1 MIPKD
6 AAELLFQVISECY
19 EPLAFSLFGTIICLA
34 SDKWR
39 TTMKKTVLI
48 LIIIAALV
56 LSLAACKSSSAAQP
70 EENAGTDAPLVTG
83 APQQSLEADA
93 EQPAAEAIETAAPL
107 ETEEDVYTMTAYR
120 AGGEPVI
127 LKGKDGIFTTE
138 DGTVYALGNDGMLRA
153 EGFEDLYIND
163 LAAKAAA
170 PEDAVGT
177 APVIARQDGER
188 FEAVIVMEG
197 MEETVNYEHIRN
209 ESLGF
214 EMDYDCETFSRSHEE
229 DCERFVLAWDDPA
242 KPEYYLELSYNPES
256 AEYVAGAIS
265 EALSA
270 EYELYRDD
278 SYMLEHAGRCIYI
291 STTSVKGGDY
301 LPEHLQTVYVIPA
314 GDGCIVAMEHCA
326 IESAEGIG
334 RRFTYMMHTLSLIE
348 K

>member
-1 MIPKD
+1 
-6 AAELLFQVISECY
+6 V
-19 EPLAFSLFGTIICLA
+19 
-34 SDKWR
+34 
-39 TTMKKTVLI
+39 
-48 LIIIAALV
+48 
-56 LSLAACKSSSAAQP
+56 
-70 EENAGTDAPLVTG
+70 
-83 APQQSLEADA
+83 
-93 EQPAAEAIETAAPL
+93 
-107 ETEEDVYTMTAYR
+107 
-120 AGGEPVI
+120 
-127 LKGKDGIFTTE
+127 
-138 DGTVYALGNDGMLRA
+138 
-153 EGFEDLYIND
+153 
-163 LAAKAAA
+163 
-170 PEDAVGT
+170 
-177 APVIARQDGER
+177 
-188 FEAVIVMEG
+188 EG

-209 ESLGF
+209 EALGF
-214 EMDYDCETFSRSHEE
+214 EMDYDCESFSRSHEE

-291 STTSVKGGDY
+291 STASVKGGDY

-314 GDGCIVAMEHCA
+314 GDGCIVATDHCA

>member
-1 MIPKD
+1 
-6 AAELLFQVISECY
+6 
-19 EPLAFSLFGTIICLA
+19 
-34 SDKWR
+34 
-39 TTMKKTVLI
+39 MKKTVLI

-70 EENAGTDAPLVTG
+70 EENAGAD
-83 APQQSLEADA
+83 APQQSLETDV
-93 EQPAAEAIETAAPL
+93 EQPAAEAIEATAPS

-127 LKGKDGIFTTE
+127 LKGKDGVFTTE
-138 DGTVYALGNDGMLRA
+138 DGTVYDLGNDGMLRA
-153 EGFEDLYIND
+153 DGFEDLYIND

-209 ESLGF
+209 EALGF
-214 EMDYDCETFSRSHEE
+214 EMDYDCESFSRSHEE
-229 DCERFVLAWDDPA
+229 DCERFVLAWDDPE
-242 KPEYYLELSYNPES
+242 KPEYYLELSYQPES

-291 STTSVKGGDY
+291 SASSVKGGGY
-301 LPEHLQTVYVIPA
+301 SPEHVQTVYVIPA
-314 GDGCIVAMEHCA
+314 GDGCIVATEHCSL
-326 IESAEGIG
+326 ESAEGIG
-334 RRFTYMMHTLSLIE
+334 RRFTYMLHTLSLIE

>member
-1 MIPKD
+1 
-6 AAELLFQVISECY
+6 
-19 EPLAFSLFGTIICLA
+19 
-34 SDKWR
+34 
-39 TTMKKTVLI
+39 MKKTVLT

-56 LSLAACKSSSAAQP
+56 LSLAACGSAPAAQP
-70 EENAGTDAPLVTG
+70 QENAG
-83 APQQSLEADA
+83 
-93 EQPAAEAIETAAPL
+93 AEATEAPTPS
-107 ETEEDVYTMTAYR
+107 ETEAAVNTMTGYR

-127 LKGKDGIFTTE
+127 LKGEDGVFTTE
-138 DGTVYALGNDGMLRA
+138 DGTVYYLGNDGMLRA

-170 PEDAVGT
+170 PEDAAGT

-209 ESLGF
+209 EALGF
-214 EMDYDCETFSRSHEE
+214 EMDYDYESFSRSGEA
-229 DCERFVLAWDDPA
+229 DRERFVLVWDDPA

-256 AEYVAGAIS
+256 AEYAADSIS

-278 SYMLEHAGRCIYI
+278 SFMLERAGRSIYI
-291 STTSVKGGDY
+291 STSSVKGGDY
-301 LPEHLQTVYVIPA
+301 SPEHLQTVYVIPA
-314 GDGCIVAMEHCA
+314 GEGCIVATEHCSL
-326 IESAEGIG
+326 ESAEGVG
-334 RRFTYMMHTLSLIE
+334 RRFAYMMHTLSLIE

>member
-1 MIPKD
+1 
-6 AAELLFQVISECY
+6 
-19 EPLAFSLFGTIICLA
+19 
-34 SDKWR
+34 
-39 TTMKKTVLI
+39 MKKTVLT

-56 LSLAACKSSSAAQP
+56 LSLAACGSAPAAQP
-70 EENAGTDAPLVTG
+70 QENAG
-83 APQQSLEADA
+83 
-93 EQPAAEAIETAAPL
+93 AEATEAPAPSETETA
-107 ETEEDVYTMTAYR
+107 VNTMTAYR

-127 LKGKDGIFTTE
+127 LKGEDGVFTTE
-138 DGTVYALGNDGMLRA
+138 DGTVYYLGIDGMLRA

-170 PEDAVGT
+170 PEDAAGT

-209 ESLGF
+209 EALGF
-214 EMDYDCETFSRSHEE
+214 EMDYDYESFSRSGEA
-229 DCERFVLAWDDPA
+229 DRERFVLVWDDPA

-256 AEYVAGAIS
+256 AEYAADSIS

-278 SYMLEHAGRCIYI
+278 SFMLERAGRCIYI
-291 STTSVKGGDY
+291 STSSVKGGGY
-301 LPEHLQTVYVIPA
+301 SPEHLQTVYVIPA
-314 GDGCIVAMEHCA
+314 GDGCIVATEHCS
-326 IESAEGIG
+326 IESAEGVG
-334 RRFTYMMHTLSLIE
+334 RRFAYMMHTLSLIE